1 MPIRIT
7 STSTKIAYVVASCV
21 VFILGAALAI
31 SLPSSAVPVVAGVL
45 ALIVVG
51 FAVRT
56 FRGEGGPVEQRR
68 PWWKMTARPTS
79 GFVFA
84 LLFGSQAIYVL
95 LTFRSD
101 SDSASS
107 IIPIVVDG
115 LIATM
120 FALSSLRLRAL
131 DRTTASE
138 KQ

>member
-21 VFILGAALAI
+21 VFMLGAALAI
-31 SLPSSAVPVVAGVL
+31 GLPSSAIPVVAGVL

-56 FRGEGGPVEQRR
+56 FRGEGEPVEQRR

-95 LTFRSD
+95 LTFRGG

-120 FALSSLRLRAL
+120 FALSSLRLGAL

>member
-1 MPIRIT
+1 MPVRIT
-7 STSTKIAYVVASCV
+7 STSTKIAYVVASFV
-21 VFILGAALAI
+21 IFFLGAALAVG
-31 SLPSSAVPVVAGVL
+31 LPSSAVPVVAGVL

-56 FRGEGGPVEQRR
+56 FRGEGEPVTEGR